1 MTHTIQMHPHAALA
15 IWAAEIETMHGL
27 AEAQRFCQEHGVPA
41 KLFVLARVLSAA
53 NTGQVLQQF

>member
-1 MTHTIQMHPHAALA
+1 MEVDRMHPHAAAA
-15 IWAAEIETMHGL
+15 IWAAEVEIKHGFYT
-27 AEAQRFCQEHGVPA
+27 AWRFCQEHGVPA